1 MIRLLFTVDMFQ
13 RLYVFS
19 DVLYFIE
26 AVIRVQYIITFSTL
40 SGVRIVFCILPQLDI
55 LCTSAIKLSPVLSVS
70 EFTKAKNLPFAIS
83 SSDLNL
89 LNFLLRRALQEK
101 LYREDF
107 RNFNHLKHVLLHCW
121 TRVIRMQCRLTAKI
135 AVMVSG
141 VYSKHVEFLFTY

>member
-55 LCTSAIKLSPVLSVS
+55 LCTSAIKLSPVFKRIGVHES
-70 EFTKAKNLPFAIS
+70 EELAICH
-83 SSDLNL
+83 
-89 LNFLLRRALQEK
+89 Q
-101 LYREDF
+101 
-107 RNFNHLKHVLLHCW
+107 
-121 TRVIRMQCRLTAKI
+121 
-135 AVMVSG
+135 
-141 VYSKHVEFLFTY
+141 